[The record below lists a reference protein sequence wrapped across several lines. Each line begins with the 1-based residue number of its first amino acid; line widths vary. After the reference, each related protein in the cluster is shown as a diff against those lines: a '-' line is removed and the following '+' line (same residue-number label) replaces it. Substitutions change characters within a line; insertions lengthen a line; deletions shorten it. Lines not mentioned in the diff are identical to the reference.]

1 MLHIS
6 TDQTIVLFVSED
18 NLVVLQKVSVWVGPL
33 NVENNLRVWLV
44 SVRGVC

>member
-1 MLHIS
+1 MLHVS

-33 NVENNLRVWLV
+33 NVENNLRLL